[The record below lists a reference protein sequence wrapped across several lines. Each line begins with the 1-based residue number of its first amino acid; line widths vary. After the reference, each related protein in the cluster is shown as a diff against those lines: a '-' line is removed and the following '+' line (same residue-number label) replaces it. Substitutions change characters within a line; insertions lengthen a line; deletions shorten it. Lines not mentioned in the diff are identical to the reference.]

1 MSPRLI
7 LYTGKGG
14 VGKSSLS
21 AATAVETARRGQRT
35 LLVSSD
41 PAHNLGDILQRE
53 SHGKTVRLTDTL
65 AVLEING
72 IQEVRD
78 NWTPAQD
85 YFAGLLEYLGIDD
98 AVAEEVALLPGVE
111 ELFTLSRLLHEV
123 NSDRYD
129 VVVVDCAPT
138 ADTLRLLTFSDT
150 ACTKFR
156 KLTQAKRR
164 FFQLAKPFL
173 RPIKAA
179 RPFLPDDDVFDVFDR
194 LIADVGQLG
203 EIFADTASSSIR
215 LVLNPQ
221 RIAIAETRRTFTYFG
236 LYGFGVD
243 AVFINKVLPRELS
256 DGYLN
261 RWFSLE
267 QDLLREIDRSFLDVA
282 KFRVPL
288 LAGEPIGTKALAEM
302 AHQVFGDR
310 APDEVFSS
318 SSTVSM
324 TERDGK
330 VLLSFPVAGIG
341 KEDLDVGRKDDVLV
355 VTAGP
360 YTRVFT
366 LPDTLVGRQVARASL
381 EDELLTLVLQ

>member
-111 ELFTLSRLLHEV
+111 ELFTLSRLLHEL

-138 ADTLRLLTFSDT
+138 ADTLRLLTLSDT
-150 ACTKFR
+150 ACTK
-156 KLTQAKRR
+156 
-164 FFQLAKPFL
+164 FL

-179 RPFLPDDDVFDVFDR
+179 RPFLPDNDVFDVFDR

-215 LVLNPQ
+215 LVMNPQ

-267 QDLLREIDRSFLDVA
+267 QNRLREIDRSFLDVA

-288 LAGEPIGTKALAEM
+288 LPGEPIGTKALAEM

-324 TERDGK
+324 TEQDGK